1 MSTIGWIIVIAA
13 IAVVVIVATLV
24 VSRISS
30 SRRRTHLQE
39 QFGPEYDRTVDETGS
54 RRAAEQELEER
65 EKQHAELDLRPLSSA
80 ARSRFTDE
88 WSGVQ
93 QRFLDDPEG
102 AASQAERLVR
112 RVMDERGYPPDDETV
127 DRAAIVSV
135 DHPDVVER
143 YRHGRETL
151 DARASGREERTE
163 NLRVA
168 MVDFRTVLESLLETD
183 DELVAGG
190 AGGRTA

>member
-1 MSTIGWIIVIAA
+1 MSTIGWIIVAAA
-13 IAVVVIVATLV
+13 IAVVVIVAILV
-24 VSRISS
+24 IARISS
-30 SRRRTHLQE
+30 SRRSSHLQQ
-39 QFGPEYDRTVDETGS
+39 QFGPEYDRAVDASDS
-54 RRAAEQELEER
+54 RRAAEKELAER
-65 EKQHAELDLRPLSSA
+65 EREHSKLDLKPLSSG
-80 ARSRFTDE
+80 ARARFTDE

-112 RVMDERGYPPDDETV
+112 RVMDERGYPPDSGTT

-151 DARASGREERTE
+151 DVRDVAQDERTE

-168 MVDFRTVLESLLETD
+168 MVDFRAVLESLLETD
-183 DELVAGG
+183 SELALT
-190 AGGRTA
+190 R

>member
-1 MSTIGWIIVIAA
+1 MSTIGWITVAAA
-13 IAVVVIVATLV
+13 IAVVVIVAILV
-24 VSRISS
+24 IARITS
-30 SRRRTHLQE
+30 SRRSSHLRE
-39 QFGPEYDRTVDETGS
+39 QFGPEYDRTVDAS
-54 RRAAEQELEER
+54 DSLRSAEKDLAER
-65 EKQHAELDLRPLSSA
+65 EREHSTLELKPLSNG
-80 ARSRFTDE
+80 ARTRFTDE

-112 RVMDERGYPPDDETV
+112 RVMDERGYPPDNGTT

-135 DHPDVVER
+135 DHPDAVQR

-151 DARASGREERTE
+151 DVRDVGQDERTE

-168 MVDFRTVLESLLETD
+168 MVDFRAVLESLLETE
-183 DELVAGG
+183 DELAVAH
-190 AGGRTA
+190 